1 MRPQLLSTR
10 GFSTKTQEPKEKVIY
25 SEEYLQRQQTDK
37 KGKFFEFI
45 QKIDKLDATPTP
57 SAASQ
62 DYDISELDISFDKVS
77 AKTSPADAAKPSGA

>member
-1 MRPQLLSTR
+1 M
-10 GFSTKTQEPKEKVIY
+10 Y
-25 SEEYLQRQQTDK
+25 SEEYLERQQTGK

-57 SAASQ
+57 STGAASQ

-77 AKTSPADAAKPSGA
+77 AKTSTADAAKSSGA